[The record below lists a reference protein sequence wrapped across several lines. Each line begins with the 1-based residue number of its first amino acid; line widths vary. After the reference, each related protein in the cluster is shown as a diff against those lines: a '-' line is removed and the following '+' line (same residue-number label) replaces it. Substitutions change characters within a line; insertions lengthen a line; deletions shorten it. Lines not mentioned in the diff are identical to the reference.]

1 MICIFDNNARD
12 FRGIG
17 LGALSPI
24 SCELSEEINGGY
36 EIKMVHPRDKWGKWR
51 YIDNERI
58 IVVDTPNGRQPFRI
72 YRVNTE
78 EYEITVYAEHIF
90 YDLLNNI
97 SVGKILD
104 GNAKQWMEDFD
115 FTFAFDMPFTFGT
128 DIDSDTSVRQTY
140 DGENQVSMLIG
151 NSESFVSFFGG
162 ECIRDKFSV
171 FFAKSMG
178 QDTGYLLKY
187 GKNLIGL
194 EVDEDLSETFTKAYA
209 YGSVGAFV
217 RLDSPRINDYVY
229 PKIKFFEYSDTDD
242 SAEIRKRI
250 EKMYAEG
257 ADLPVLNVKVD
268 FVQLEKTEEYKDF
281 AFLKN
286 IKIGDTIT
294 VYHEKMNFNKKVK
307 MISYK
312 YDCILQEYKSIQLGE
327 LRGNLADSITEGKNA
342 YSVAASAKNS
352 VTQVSNVISG
362 NVAVTNDFLY
372 LPVDTA
378 NYQTAQSLY
387 RLGKN
392 GMEYGANG
400 YQGVFSVLVDQSGG
414 CGGTGVGGSTV
425 LHGTEAPSDALGN
438 DGDYYIKDEVQ
449 GVADEHTLLL
459 LHGEDFTDYSM
470 YNVPITNSGVVVS
483 EAQSKFGGKSFLF
496 SKTTRVEFLSSVCNF
511 GSGDFTL
518 DWWEFPTNSASSA
531 RMCTQFGVQQTG
543 ISVGNS
549 GNGLYINSNYTS
561 SGWDV
566 LSVTNAL
573 SNTLNSWTH
582 WAIVRNGSVITTY
595 RNGVKF
601 FTRNIS
607 SVNLKINTSIKS
619 ALGVNPDGTSGFM
632 GYIDEFRVSNVARWT
647 SDFEPPTEPYTVY
660 QNAQPGE
667 IYVKESSTWR
677 KILTGGSN

>member
-1 MICIFDNNARD
+1 MICIFDKNARD

-17 LGALSPI
+17 LGALSPS

-36 EIKMVHPRDKWGKWR
+36 DIKMVHPRDKWGKWR

-72 YRVNTE
+72 YRVNPDNE
-78 EYEITVYAEHIF
+78 EIQVYAEHIF

-104 GNAKQWMEDFD
+104 GTAKKWMEDFT
-115 FTFAFDMPFTFGT
+115 FTFEIEMPFTFGT
-128 DIDSDTSVRQTY
+128 DIDSDVSVRQTY
-140 DGENQVSMLIG
+140 DGKNQVSMLIG

-162 ECIRDKFSV
+162 ECIRDEFSV

-194 EVDEDLSETFTKAYA
+194 EVDEDLSDTYTKAYV
-209 YGSVGAFV
+209 YGKESAFV
-217 RLDSPRINDYVY
+217 RVESPRINDYVY
-229 PKIKFFEYSDTDD
+229 PKIKFIEYSDTDD
-242 SAEIRKRI
+242 REEIINRI
-250 EKMYAEG
+250 NKEYENG

-268 FVQLEKTEEYKDF
+268 FVHLEKTEEFKNF

-327 LRGNLADSITEGKNA
+327 LRGNLADSISDGKNA
-342 YSVAASAKNS
+342 YAVAAYAKSS

-362 NVAVTNDFLY
+362 NVAVTPDFLY

-378 NYQTAQSLY
+378 NYQTAQNLY

-400 YQGVFSVLVDQSGG
+400 YQGAFSVLVDQSGG
-414 CGGTGVGGSTV
+414 GGTVVGSTV
-425 LHGTEAPSDALGN
+425 LHGAEAPSDDLGK
-438 DGDYYIKDEVQ
+438 DGDYYIMDEVK
-449 GVADEHTLLL
+449 GVADEHTVLLF
-459 LHGEDFTDYSM
+459 HGDDLTEETGNFSILQ
-470 YNVPITNSGVVVS
+470 NNGVKVS
-483 EAQSKFGGKSFLF
+483 ETQKKFGGKSLYFDGNSYFLIPPVNLQN
-496 SKTTRVEFLSSVCNF
+496 T
-511 GSGDFTL
+511 DFTI
-518 DWWEFPTNSASSA
+518 DWWEYSTGEPGA
-531 RMCTQFGVQQTG
+531 RFNLVFDESGGMLVSWNDGNCY
-543 ISVGNS
+543 VGNQK
-549 GNGLYINSNYTS
+549 GT
-561 SGWDV
+561 WDIFQPAKMV
-566 LSVTNAL
+566 DNEKNQWV
-573 SNTLNSWTH
+573 H
-582 WAIVRNGSVITTY
+582 RAIVKNGSVWKAY
-595 RNGVKF
+595 KNGVKF
-601 FTRNIS
+601 WDGNS
-607 SVNLKINTSIKS
+607 SKSPYFESSAKTSVGGYMLSDI
-619 ALGVNPDGTSGFM
+619 SGFS

-647 SDFEPPTEPYTVY
+647 SDFTPPTEPYTAY
-660 QNAQPGE
+660 ENAAPGE
-667 IYVKESSTWR
+667 IYVKESGTWR
-677 KILTGGSN
+677 KILTGATN